1 MDENEIGSSTDALG
15 ERPYDATHL
24 SDVIEVIK
32 ETDPDFKE
40 SSRGT
45 RSEQTARPMLNGG
58 GQISVPPQQQRSSG
72 ASRRRHPAEVR
83 RKMPN
88 IFRKRSISALP
99 LGKLICYRVHPHNL
113 VGKDCK
119 NGVCTVVIAP
129 ETMRAQFQNLGIQCV
144 KKRDIESSLR
154 QRENIKVDP
163 FRQGYSHRSQPTS
176 IDLNAVRL
184 CFQTYLE
191 EDGKFIIPLRAVV
204 SDVIYDKKAMA
215 DLCIVQLCSCVAKED
230 VEIHFYEED
239 LQGNR
244 VWQAKADFQPS
255 QVHKQ
260 TAISFKVPPYRTL
273 DVSEPVRVY
282 VQLYRPSDRLT
293 SEPRPFEYLPLDSGR
308 PPYWS
313 FKRGLSKK
321 ANYDLFDSILAAK
334 RQFSVTEEAKA
345 TPQVEENNNSAAP
358 SYAEVKKSKLAEDV
372 IVSSSSER
380 CDRSEE
386 ESFNEIINQ
395 VAELDEI
402 YADTHAKLLNEAL
415 KEIGNEKPP
424 IGQTGQEES
433 FDDARTYTSLQLAF
447 KNPVPVKVASSRYE
461 DVIITPLIPPK
472 SSNFNGDGVLP
483 PLPPKRT
490 KKLETYIGGSM
501 SSIQLTGK
509 QADILLTRSGSM
521 KSASVSRTQSFNLQR
536 PKSHAELAPPG
547 KHLPPVPNAS
557 ATLPNPKKRGF
568 FSKLFGRRSSKSSVR
583 APSREPSV
591 TPSYNSS
598 RSLQVE
604 NALAKS
610 SGNISTYSSNSIR
623 IRLKD
628 ESPPP
633 ITGPDSFSSLQAPI
647 TTMAPSHPTPDEDM
661 DVQLDLTEA
670 EN

>member
-1 MDENEIGSSTDALG
+1 MTL
-15 ERPYDATHL
+15 
-24 SDVIEVIK
+24 
-32 ETDPDFKE
+32 
-40 SSRGT
+40 
-45 RSEQTARPMLNGG
+45 Q
-58 GQISVPPQQQRSSG
+58 
-72 ASRRRHPAEVR
+72 
-83 RKMPN
+83 
-88 IFRKRSISALP
+88 
-99 LGKLICYRVHPHNL
+99 
-113 VGKDCK
+113 
-119 NGVCTVVIAP
+119 
-129 ETMRAQFQNLGIQCV
+129 
-144 KKRDIESSLR
+144 
-154 QRENIKVDP
+154 
-163 FRQGYSHRSQPTS
+163 
-176 IDLNAVRL
+176 
-184 CFQTYLE
+184 
-191 EDGKFIIPLRAVV
+191 
-204 SDVIYDKKAMA
+204 
-215 DLCIVQLCSCVAKED
+215 VAKED

-255 QVHKQ
+255 NVHKQ

-273 DVSEPVRVY
+273 DVSDSVKVF

-293 SEPRPFEYLPLDSGR
+293 SEPREFQYQPLNSGR

-321 ANYDLFDSILAAK
+321 ANYELFDSILATDAKLAAK
-334 RQFSVTEEAKA
+334 RQLSVSEELKTEAPEA
-345 TPQVEENNNSAAP
+345 NNNNVAP
-358 SYAEVKKSKLAEDV
+358 SYAEVKKSKLADNV

-380 CDRSEE
+380 CERSEE
-386 ESFNEIINQ
+386 KSFNEIINQ

-402 YADTHAKLLNEAL
+402 YADTHARLL
-415 KEIGNEKPP
+415 KEMSNEKPP
-424 IGQTGQEES
+424 LGQTPQDES

-447 KNPVPVKVASSRYE
+447 KNPVPLKVASSRYE
-461 DVIITPLIPPK
+461 DVIITPLSPKIEIAPTAAAPKPPTVPPK
-472 SSNFNGDGVLP
+472 TNNINGDGVLP

-501 SSIQLTGK
+501 NSIQLTGK

-536 PKSHAELAPPG
+536 PKSHGELAAPG

-604 NALAKS
+604 SVLAKS

-633 ITGPDSFSSLQAPI
+633 ITGPDSLSSLQAPI
-647 TTMAPSHPTPDEDM
+647 TTMAPSHPTTDEDM

-670 EN
+670 ENYALYTSMAPHATQSEFDEFSCYYAPVEGGKLLTNAEAVSIMAGKT

>member
-1 MDENEIGSSTDALG
+1 
-15 ERPYDATHL
+15 
-24 SDVIEVIK
+24 
-32 ETDPDFKE
+32 
-40 SSRGT
+40 
-45 RSEQTARPMLNGG
+45 
-58 GQISVPPQQQRSSG
+58 
-72 ASRRRHPAEVR
+72 
-83 RKMPN
+83 MPN
-88 IFRKRSISALP
+88 IFRKRSISALL

-215 DLCIVQLCSCVAKED
+215 DLSIVQLCSCVSHVAKED

-321 ANYDLFDSILAAK
+321 ANYDLFDSILATDAKLAAK
-334 RQFSVTEEAKA
+334 RQLSVTEEAKA
-345 TPQVEENNNSAAP
+345 AQVEANNNSVAP

-386 ESFNEIINQ
+386 KSFNEIINQ

-424 IGQTGQEES
+424 IGQTAQEES

-461 DVIITPLIPPK
+461 DVIITPLSPQVEVAPTAPKAAVPKPTLASPPIVPPK

-604 NALAKS
+604 NVLAKS

-670 EN
+670 ENYALYTSMAPHATQSEFDEFSCYYAPVEGGKLLTNAEAVSILAGKT